1 MKYAIWETRDY
12 TKRLDEYGEVYRAA
26 IPSYICSNCKCAV
39 NKKSD
44 VCPNCDA
51 IMVGGITSDSCII
64 DYDTNAEE

>member
-26 IPSYICSNCKCAV
+26 IPSYICSNCKCAM

-44 VCPNCDA
+44 ICPNCNA
-51 IMVGGITSDSCII
+51 IML
-64 DYDTNAEE
+64 